1 MGSCKSEVKEADEDI
16 PIHNISPAVFAGFP
30 GDSSNPQINRALINP
45 HQAANQCTVAG
56 AFTVIRHACP
66 EAMMVNRTPEIAT
79 LLREKPAAAEGRM
92 AKSSPTLN
100 ALRDRMEAL
109 RRDQNA
115 LRERMAALLP
125 DLPKDS

>member
-1 MGSCKSEVKEADEDI
+1 
-16 PIHNISPAVFAGFP
+16 
-30 GDSSNPQINRALINP
+30 
-45 HQAANQCTVAG
+45 
-56 AFTVIRHACP
+56 
-66 EAMMVNRTPEIAT
+66 MMVNRTPEIAT
-79 LLREKPAAAEGRM
+79 LLRQKPAAAEGRM
-92 AKSSPTLN
+92 AKSTPTLD